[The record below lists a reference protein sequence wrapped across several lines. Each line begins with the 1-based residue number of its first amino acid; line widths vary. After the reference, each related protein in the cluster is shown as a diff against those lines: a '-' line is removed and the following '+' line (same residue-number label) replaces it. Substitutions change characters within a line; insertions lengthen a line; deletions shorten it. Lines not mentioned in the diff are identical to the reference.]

1 MSLRALALATA
12 VIHSGCAFVAAAAF
26 NHGRPSNSC
35 MDSPVPG
42 GIDLVIATAGAAAFL
57 ATGKAEEQP
66 AYLIIPGVF
75 LMSGL
80 IGSASAYSCRDRKGV
95 GEQAGAPIYYP
106 TVDPTPPDE
115 PSTARDATPEEL
127 GISRPGVTPLPA
139 DLHVDPDFTPPADPA
154 PPRPDV
160 RVKCSINPLTPCPAA
175 HSCVLVEADHGYC
188 LPDR

>member
-1 MSLRALALATA
+1 MSLRGLALATA
-12 VIHSGCAFVAAAAF
+12 LMHSGCAFVAAAAF

-35 MDSPVPG
+35 MDSPAPG

-80 IGSASAYSCRDRKGV
+80 IGSASAYSCRNRKGV
-95 GEQAGAPIYYP
+95 GEQPGEPIVYP
-106 TVDPTPPDE
+106 TIDPTPPDE

-127 GISRPGVTPLPA
+127 GISVPGGAPLRIAPTS
-139 DLHVDPDFTPPADPA
+139 TPPEPA
-154 PPRPDV
+154 PGKPDT
-160 RVKCSINPLTPCPAA
+160 RIKCSINPLTPCPED
-175 HSCVLVEADHGYC
+175 HSCVLVEGEHGYC
-188 LPDR
+188 VRDR